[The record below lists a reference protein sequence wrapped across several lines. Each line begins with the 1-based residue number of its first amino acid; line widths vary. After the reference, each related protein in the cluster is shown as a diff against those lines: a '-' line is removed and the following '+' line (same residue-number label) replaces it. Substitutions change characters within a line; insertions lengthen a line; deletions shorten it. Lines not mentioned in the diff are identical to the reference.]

1 LEAGA
6 SSVVMP
12 PADLRAAAC
21 ASSPAIT
28 IVMPHAC
35 KMCIRHV
42 AFLSWQGAHE
52 FVVAISYSIISEIAA
67 RQWRAN
73 ETQLQSGTS
82 YYISSRLNA
91 PFCYIW
97 RVAYISSRQ
106 AGLVCLPPLDA
117 VLPRSLC
124 RVTGLDNPSPD
135 YDYVTASIVN
145 DLYHTVLQI
154 RNAYREVNCNERK
167 NTEAFRPKQRQSK
180 FVTHTM
186 KMETKYYEAG
196 IQERLYTHQN
206 HIMGPKIIQLSS
218 TQLHH
223 IFF

>member
-1 LEAGA
+1 LRF
-6 SSVVMP
+6 MP
-12 PADLRAAAC
+12 SNHHSHATCMHQDVYSACGVPVLTGSAWVRRSYHFWNRCVPVTSKWNAAAIGHLLLHQQ
-21 ASSPAIT
+21 SPE
-28 IVMPHAC
+28 C
-35 KMCIRHV
+35 
-42 AFLSWQGAHE
+42 
-52 FVVAISYSIISEIAA
+52 
-67 RQWRAN
+67 
-73 ETQLQSGTS
+73 
-82 YYISSRLNA
+82 